1 MITFILV
8 LFSRMDTE
16 ENSNVQE
23 ENSNVQ
29 EDPICSP
36 SLHSPSHR
44 REEPV
49 QDKLSTYLS

>member
-8 LFSRMDTE
+8 LFSMMDTE

-23 ENSNVQ
+23 
-29 EDPICSP
+29 DPTCSP

>member
-16 ENSNVQE
+16 ENHNVQE

-49 QDKLSTYLS
+49 QDKLSNYLS